1 MIVVIGRA
9 SERPE
14 VGAIAHLP
22 VPEHARPARGA
33 TVVRTVCGQSVIGQ
47 TFDREDGATCAM
59 CRAISGQ
66 HPGGNG
72 RRYLTR
78 WHRSLHPRQPNPE
91 EARHG
96 G

>member
-1 MIVVIGRA
+1 VIVVIGRA

-22 VPEHARPARGA
+22 VPEHARSARGA
-33 TVVRTVCGQSVIGQ
+33 TVVRTVCGQTVLGR
-47 TFDREDGATCAM
+47 TFDREGATCAFCLAM
-59 CRAISGQ
+59 SGQ
-66 HPGGNG
+66 HPGGHG
-72 RRYLTR
+72 KRHLTR
-78 WHRSLHPRQPNPE
+78 WHRSLHPRHPNPE

>member
-1 MIVVIGRA
+1 VTVVVIGRA
-9 SERPE
+9 SSTPE
-14 VGAIAHLP
+14 VGPLSHY
-22 VPEHARPARGA
+22 PEGGVMVRG
-33 TVVRTVCGQSVIGQ
+33 VSVLRTVCGQSVIGQ
-47 TFDREDGATCAM
+47 TFDRDDGATCAM
-59 CRAISGQ
+59 CRAVSGQ

-78 WHRSLHPRQPNPE
+78 WHRSLQPRQPNPE